1 MRGRLAY
8 QSFSNVAATA
18 AKKARIVEVGLR
30 DGLQN
35 EKALVSLDTKLQ
47 LLDKL
52 YSAGLRDI
60 EAGAFVSP
68 QWVPQ
73 MKDTKDIFTHLKKA
87 SESNKYSGAM
97 FSALVPNVK
106 GVTCNV
112 L

>member
-1 MRGRLAY
+1 MQSRLL
-8 QSFSNVAATA
+8 SRSLSNAAAGVA

-35 EKALVSLDTKLQ
+35 EKTLVSLDTKLQ
-47 LLDKL
+47 LLDKI
-52 YSAGLRDI
+52 YAAGLRDI

-87 SESNKYSGAM
+87 SEANKYPSAT
-97 FSALVPNVK
+97 FSALVPNAK
-106 GVTCNV
+106 G